1 MDVGACVW
9 ALGMP
14 RFTDAGVSSAPLE
27 RQSQRYFTVQGPVR
41 YRAFEIGVLKFAGD
55 FSLGFQSI
63 K

>member
-27 RQSQRYFTVQGPVR
+27 RQRYFTCTPS
-41 YRAFEIGVLKFAGD
+41 AEEIGDHTSTGCM
-55 FSLGFQSI
+55 QPI
-63 K
+63 WHI